1 MTYPFFTFFQDIQKS
16 TEKQQNLKS
25 QQNEF
30 LGELNK
36 LSDKV
41 KLNGSSVNAY
51 QSDIESIQVWTLHIP
66 TLPCVI

>member
-25 QQNEF
+25 QQSEF

-51 QSDIESIQVWTLHIP
+51 QSDIESIQVWPYTLW
-66 TLPCVI
+66 TLSIN